1 MTDKPLRGRP
11 FQPGQSGNPGG
22 RPKMPDD
29 LKNALRLRADDALAV
44 LVEVMADPAAPHAAR
59 VAAANAILDRGY
71 GKPTQ
76 DITAKVQQ
84 TDLADAH
91 LEALRSLSSR
101 TRDLDA

>member
-1 MTDKPLRGRP
+1 
-11 FQPGQSGNPGG
+11 
-22 RPKMPDD
+22 MPDD

-84 TDLADAH
+84 TNFADAH
-91 LEALRSLSSR
+91 LEALQLLSAR
-101 TRDLDA
+101 ARDLPT